1 MRESSAWVRTCCKQF
16 SWVVCCASRPGIC
29 HCPRQLRRNTGTV
42 LSVWFLEHRPS
53 FLTVPKWRYF
63 RPLPITRD
71 SKHKCPSTFLA
82 VRMLEVSFPGASV
95 GLRAPSCF
103 PLLQA
108 RLCQQ
113 PWTLRLA
120 AASVSGAMCVL
131 GADSSLARGWLG
143 AAGHPGGARAVE
155 MSSERSLSLPGRYHT
170 GVLVLFSHGNR
181 RCSLGLLHARPFPG
195 HVTVPLTSV
204 SQGVCCPQLTA
215 DYTEH
220 QFSAWSVSGM
230 GCLGMLKSNPK

>member
-1 MRESSAWVRTCCKQF
+1 MTDDLAF
-16 SWVVCCASRPGIC
+16 I
-29 HCPRQLRRNTGTV
+29 
-42 LSVWFLEHRPS
+42 
-53 FLTVPKWRYF
+53 TVPGNSEGT
-63 RPLPITRD
+63 PAQCCLVSGTQAILSD
-71 SKHKCPSTFLA
+71 SSKVEALSAAAHHQRLRHKCPSTFLA
-82 VRMLEVSFPGASV
+82 VQMLEVSFSGAALR
-95 GLRAPSCF
+95 LRAPSCF

-113 PWTLRLA
+113 PWTLKLA

-155 MSSERSLSLPGRYHT
+155 MSSERSLSLPGRYHR

-181 RCSLGLLHARPFPG
+181 CCSLDLLHARPSPG
-195 HVTVPLTSV
+195 HVTVTLTSV
-204 SQGVCCPQLTA
+204 SQGVCCPQLTT

-220 QFSAWSVSGM
+220 QFNAWSVSGM